1 MKKALSYKCSAK
13 PLQQKYIL
21 LVRSWLVLFWILEIW
36 HQESPLQVSVI
47 KFHFPSTVKIF
58 FLWNKYYFNYF
69 KYFNFPIITSI
80 LKKFDGLD
88 RKYLIFLFFLLYK
101 RNYVSAH
108 FQREI
113 YKMLSPW
120 WLFWVEISLG
130 KSYAI
135 MLSVKQ
141 LVSTASK
148 QTNSRKFASLGKI
161 YICRE
166 MRIVFHSS
174 LQNKQ
179 IWYFYGPQKYTIQ
192 F

>member
-1 MKKALSYKCSAK
+1 MKKALFYKCSAK
-13 PLQQKYIL
+13 PLQQRYIL

-36 HQESPLQVSVI
+36 HQESSLQVSVI

-58 FLWNKYYFNYF
+58 FLWNKYYFNYL

-80 LKKFDGLD
+80 FKKFDGLD
-88 RKYLIFLFFLLYK
+88 RKYLIFFSFFTK
-101 RNYVSAH
+101 EIVSAH

-141 LVSTASK
+141 LVSTAS
-148 QTNSRKFASLGKI
+148 
-161 YICRE
+161 
-166 MRIVFHSS
+166 
-174 LQNKQ
+174 
-179 IWYFYGPQKYTIQ
+179 
-192 F
+192 